1 MLYPR
6 GSLAV
11 TALGDS
17 LYAIG
22 GFDSKE
28 ALNVVEV
35 MDTRTMKWRSLQPLS
50 AERAYGEA
58 TVVDDQVIA
67 KPHDA
72 KCSLEQ
78 QQPLFWTANSMV
90 AFSSLAHRMLC
101 TFCWLSAGLDSLE
114 SAYPKVNVNVW
125 NRKHLITNTLVYLHW
140 TSLDH
145 ASV

>member
-72 KCSLEQ
+72 QCSLEQ
-78 QQPLFWTANSMV
+78 QQL
-90 AFSSLAHRMLC
+90 L
-101 TFCWLSAGLDSLE
+101 TFGQQRAW
-114 SAYPKVNVNVW
+114 
-125 NRKHLITNTLVYLHW
+125 
-140 TSLDH
+140 
-145 ASV
+145 

>member
-67 KPHDA
+67 KAHVA
-72 KCSLEQ
+72 QCSLEQ
-78 QQPLFWTANSMV
+78 QQPLLCTAESMV
-90 AFSSLAHRMLC
+90 AFSSLAHQMSTC
-101 TFCWLSAGLDSLE
+101 C
-114 SAYPKVNVNVW
+114 
-125 NRKHLITNTLVYLHW
+125 
-140 TSLDH
+140 
-145 ASV
+145 

>member
-58 TVVDDQVIA
+58 TVVDDQVAA

-72 KCSLEQ
+72 QCSLEQ
-78 QQPLFWTANSMV
+78 PQSLFLKAESMV
-90 AFSSLAHRMLC
+90 AFGSLAHRML
-101 TFCWLSAGLDSLE
+101 SACC
-114 SAYPKVNVNVW
+114 
-125 NRKHLITNTLVYLHW
+125 
-140 TSLDH
+140 
-145 ASV
+145 

>member
-67 KPHDA
+67 SPTVH
-72 KCSLEQ
+72 
-78 QQPLFWTANSMV
+78 TAALTAAAAVFESKEHV
-90 AFSSLAHRMLC
+90 ILHIACCLLAAC
-101 TFCWLSAGLDSLE
+101 LDSLE
-114 SAYPKVNVNVW
+114 LVHIQNVW
-125 NRKHLITNTLVYLHW
+125 NRKHLIMNTLVHLHW
-140 TSLDH
+140 NSLDH
-145 ASV
+145 TSV

>member
-50 AERAYGEA
+50 TERAYGEA
-58 TVVDDQVIA
+58 TVVNDQVSQSVLPKLWLSCTLGDIMQYA
-67 KPHDA
+67 GLWST
-72 KCSLEQ
+72 CSL
-78 QQPLFWTANSMV
+78 
-90 AFSSLAHRMLC
+90 
-101 TFCWLSAGLDSLE
+101 
-114 SAYPKVNVNVW
+114 
-125 NRKHLITNTLVYLHW
+125 
-140 TSLDH
+140 
-145 ASV
+145 

>member
-58 TVVDDQVIA
+58 TVVDDQVTASPMMHTAAFNSSSCCFESKGHEILHIA
-67 KPHDA
+67 
-72 KCSLEQ
+72 CCL
-78 QQPLFWTANSMV
+78 
-90 AFSSLAHRMLC
+90 LA
-101 TFCWLSAGLDSLE
+101 AD
-114 SAYPKVNVNVW
+114 
-125 NRKHLITNTLVYLHW
+125 
-140 TSLDH
+140 
-145 ASV
+145 

>member
-58 TVVDDQVIA
+58 TVVDDQVAA

-72 KCSLEQ
+72 QCSLEQ
-78 QQPLFWTANSMV
+78 PQSLFLKAESMV
-90 AFSSLAHRMLC
+90 AFSSLAHRMWSTC
-101 TFCWLSAGLDSLE
+101 C
-114 SAYPKVNVNVW
+114 
-125 NRKHLITNTLVYLHW
+125 
-140 TSLDH
+140 
-145 ASV
+145 

>member
-35 MDTRTMKWRSLQPLS
+35 MDTRTLKWRSLQPLS

-58 TVVDDQVIA
+58 TVVDDQVICIL
-67 KPHDA
+67 PHDA
-72 KCSLEQ
+72 HRSLQ
-78 QQPLFWTANSMV
+78 QPQPLFWTEKSMV
-90 AFSSLAHRMLC
+90 AFGGLAHRISSTC
-101 TFCWLSAGLDSLE
+101 C
-114 SAYPKVNVNVW
+114 
-125 NRKHLITNTLVYLHW
+125 
-140 TSLDH
+140 
-145 ASV
+145 